1 MSVSISIP
9 PISADF
15 SEWGAAAKPPNLRIS
30 ASGNTQYELT
40 QSINSPWARRFTLDP
55 MGLAALNPPM
65 GSSPLRVGRCFCGV
79 TAKVATGDPHPLTP
93 TGRCTPVPSTKGLQ
107 PSVLPPEK
115 ADCQKHSQSAFPV
128 FEESSLVAFFKKKTD
143 AFLFTKNTSVLLINF
158 IVYCCSGFIPTNSG
172 SLAATHRGTGTFSPS
187 LQTLQQSSHLGFL

>member
-1 MSVSISIP
+1 MPCLPERPLCRVSFNSFPSSLCGIAPKGS
-9 PISADF
+9 SG
-15 SEWGAAAKPPNLRIS
+15 EAAKPANF
-30 ASGNTQYELT
+30 AAGTTQYELS
-40 QSINSPWARRFTLDP
+40 QGNNSPWARRFTLDP

-115 ADCQKHSQSAFPV
+115 ADCQKHSQSAFPI
-128 FEESSLVAFFKKKTD
+128 FEESSIVAFFKKK
-143 AFLFTKNTSVLLINF
+143 NRCISLLRK
-158 IVYCCSGFIPTNSG
+158 
-172 SLAATHRGTGTFSPS
+172 THRFFAQTFIA
-187 LQTLQQSSHLGFL
+187 

>member
-1 MSVSISIP
+1 MR
-9 PISADF
+9 
-15 SEWGAAAKPPNLRIS
+15 ELRNTKII
-30 ASGNTQYELT
+30 AVDHGYGNMKTANTVTPTGIKAYE
-40 QSINSPWARRFTLDP
+40 SINSPWARRFTLDP

-115 ADCQKHSQSAFPV
+115 ADCQKHSQSALPV
-128 FEESSLVAFFKKKTD
+128 FEESSIVAFFKKK
-143 AFLFTKNTSVLLINF
+143 NRCISLLRK
-158 IVYCCSGFIPTNSG
+158 
-172 SLAATHRGTGTFSPS
+172 THRFFAQTFIA
-187 LQTLQQSSHLGFL
+187 